1 VTVALQEALSKTLRG
16 AYHYQRNA
24 ALRGPRNALEV
35 DAARMFSQQSW
46 DVLHALYSVDLSEA
60 AGHMD
65 AKTAAIIAAIAAALS
80 ARLSSD
86 VALLTPGI
94 EQSLAA
100 GIARSAVMR
109 VGLGTSVGSDAAQ
122 AWLAAHGAELV
133 TGIDQWTKQQLQTI
147 VSSGIAAGDS
157 VTEIAQAIVARFNGF
172 TAQRA
177 LTIAMTESSTA
188 WSWATMEFGRQLA
201 ASGANVSKI
210 WILSLD
216 HDVVDECDDNAAVG
230 AIPLQDFFPTGH
242 LSPPEHPNCKCGF
255 EVFETGT
262 SATSAINAA

>member
-1 VTVALQEALSKTLRG
+1 
-16 AYHYQRNA
+16 
-24 ALRGPRNALEV
+24 
-35 DAARMFSQQSW
+35 MFSQQSW
-46 DVLHALYSVDLSEA
+46 DVLHALYSLDLSEA

-80 ARLSSD
+80 SRLAND

-109 VGLGTSVGSDAAQ
+109 AGVGVSVSGDAAQ
-122 AWLAAHGAELV
+122 AWLASHGAELV
-133 TGIDQWTKQQLQTI
+133 SGIDEWTRAQMQTI
-147 VSSGIAAGDS
+147 VSNGLAAGESITD
-157 VTEIAQAIVARFNGF
+157 IAQDIVARFSGF

-177 LTIAMTESSTA
+177 LTISMTESSTA
-188 WSWATMEFGRQLA
+188 WSWAAMEFGRQLA
-201 ASGANVSKI
+201 DAGANVSKI

-230 AIPLQDFFPTGH
+230 AIPLRDFFPTGH
-242 LSPPEHPNCKCGF
+242 LAPPEHPSCKCGF
-255 EVFETGT
+255 EVFETST
-262 SATSAINAA
+262 SAASAINAA